1 MKKTIQELKPFL
13 ILWSTQ
19 SLSRLGS
26 SMTGFALT
34 LWLYEATSSALKMA
48 LASVCS
54 YAPYV
59 LMSIFAGAL
68 SDRWDKRKTML
79 VSDTFAALCTVA
91 VLVLLKTGSLRP
103 WHLYVLNALNGLM
116 NTVQSP
122 AGDVAMTLL
131 TPKEHYQRVSGLK
144 SFTNSLNTIL
154 HPILATALYSLAGLS
169 GVIYVDLCTFFAAF
183 ASLLF
188 FVRVPSPATASE
200 ETEKEGLLASART
213 GLSYLRENALILR
226 LILFLAWVNL
236 IASAFDAV
244 LPPYVLSREN
254 GGEAVLGLVTA
265 CAGLAS
271 LAGSVLATLL
281 PPPKNRVR
289 VIVVSILFSLGA
301 ENLILAFAR
310 TPLWWCLAQL
320 AGWSVIP
327 LMNANLDVI
336 VRSTVPTEIQGRVF
350 SCRNTLQFFTIPIG
364 TFLGGFMVD
373 KVCEPLMAHASG
385 LPALLF
391 GTGGGSGAALMM
403 LLLGVSGIVL
413 CLVFGRILGRYRY
426 PVENETAGEL

>member
-79 VSDTFAALCTVA
+79 ISDAFAALCTVA
-91 VLVLLKTGSLRP
+91 VLVLLKTASLRP

-154 HPILATALYSLAGLS
+154 HPILATALFSLAGLS

-183 ASLLF
+183 GALLF
-188 FVRVPSPATASE
+188 VVRIPSPAAPSE
-200 ETEKEGLLASART
+200 GADKEGLLASARD
-213 GLSYLRENALILR
+213 GLAYLRKNGLILR
-226 LILFLAWVNL
+226 LILFLAGVNL

-265 CAGLAS
+265 CAGFAS
-271 LAGSVLATLL
+271 LLGSVLATLL

-289 VIVVSILFSLGA
+289 VIVISILFSLGV

-327 LMNANLDVI
+327 LMNANMDVI
-336 VRSTVPTEIQGRVF
+336 LRSTVPTEIQGRVF

-391 GTGGGSGAALMM
+391 GTGGGSGTALMM

-426 PVENETAGEL
+426 PVENETTGER

>member
-34 LWLYEATSSALKMA
+34 LWLYEATGSALKMA

-68 SDRWDKRKTML
+68 SDRWDKRRTML
-79 VSDTFAALCTVA
+79 VSDAFAALCTVA

-154 HPILATALYSLAGLS
+154 HPILATALFSLAGLS

-183 ASLLF
+183 GALLF
-188 FVRVPSPATASE
+188 FVRIPSPAAPSE
-200 ETEKEGLLASART
+200 GADKEGLLASARD
-213 GLSYLRENALILR
+213 GLAYLRKNGLILR
-226 LILFLAWVNL
+226 LILFLAGVNL

-265 CAGLAS
+265 CAGIAS
-271 LAGSVLATLL
+271 LLGSVLATLL

-289 VIVVSILFSLGA
+289 VIVISILFSLGV

-310 TPLWWCLAQL
+310 TPT
-320 AGWSVIP
+320 S
-327 LMNANLDVI
+327 
-336 VRSTVPTEIQGRVF
+336 
-350 SCRNTLQFFTIPIG
+350 
-364 TFLGGFMVD
+364 
-373 KVCEPLMAHASG
+373 
-385 LPALLF
+385 
-391 GTGGGSGAALMM
+391 
-403 LLLGVSGIVL
+403 
-413 CLVFGRILGRYRY
+413 
-426 PVENETAGEL
+426 

>member
-1 MKKTIQELKPFL
+1 MKKSIQEFKPFL

-19 SLSRLGS
+19 SVSRLGS
-26 SMTGFALT
+26 SMTGFALS
-34 LWLYEATSSALKMA
+34 LWLYEVTGSALKMA

-68 SDRWDKRKTML
+68 SDKWDKRRTML
-79 VSDTFAALCTVA
+79 VSDAFAALCTVA
-91 VLVLLKTGSLRP
+91 VLVLLKIGSLRP

-131 TPKEHYQRVSGLK
+131 TPKGHYQRVSGLK

-154 HPILATALYSLAGLS
+154 HPILATAVFSAAGLS
-169 GVIYVDLCTFFAAF
+169 GVIYVDLGTFLAAF

-188 FVRVPSPATASE
+188 FVRIPSPAAAPEGTD
-200 ETEKEGLLASART
+200 KEGLLASARG
-213 GLSYLRENALILR
+213 GLVYLRENGLILCH
-226 LILFLAWVNL
+226 ILFLAGVNL

-265 CAGLAS
+265 CAGIAS
-271 LAGSVLATLL
+271 LLGIVLAAFL

-289 VIVVSILFSLGA
+289 VIVISILFSLGV

-327 LMNANLDVI
+327 LMNANMDVI
-336 VRSTVPTEIQGRVF
+336 LRSTVPTGMQGRVF

-373 KVCEPLMAHASG
+373 RVCEPLMAGASG
-385 LPALLF
+385 LAALLF

-403 LLLGVSGIVL
+403 LLLGVSGVVL
-413 CLVFGRILGRYRY
+413 CLIFGPILGRYRY
-426 PVENETAGEL
+426 PDE

>member
-34 LWLYEATSSALKMA
+34 LWLYEATGSALKMA

-68 SDRWDKRKTML
+68 SDRWDKRRTML
-79 VSDTFAALCTVA
+79 ISDAFAALCTVS

-116 NTVQSP
+116 NTVQNP

-131 TPKEHYQRVSGLK
+131 TPKEHYQHVSGLK

-154 HPILATALYSLAGLS
+154 HPILATAVFSLAGLS
-169 GVIYVDLCTFFAAF
+169 GVIYVDLGTFLAAF
-183 ASLLF
+183 GALLLF
-188 FVRVPSPATASE
+188 VRIPSPAAASE
-200 ETEKEGLLASART
+200 GTRKEGLLASARD
-213 GLSYLRENALILR
+213 GLSYLRKNGLILR
-226 LILFLAWVNL
+226 LILFLAGVNL

-254 GGEAVLGLVTA
+254 GGEAVLGVVTA
-265 CAGLAS
+265 CAGFAS
-271 LAGSVLATLL
+271 LLGSVLATLL

-310 TPLWWCLAQL
+310 MPLWWCLAQL
-320 AGWSVIP
+320 VGWSVIP
-327 LMNANLDVI
+327 LMNANMDVI
-336 VRSTVPTEIQGRVF
+336 MRSTVPAGMQGRVF
-350 SCRNTLQFFTIPIG
+350 SCRNSLQFFTIPLG
-364 TFLGGFMVD
+364 TLLGGFLVERI
-373 KVCEPLMAHASG
+373 CEPLISGATG

-391 GTGGGSGAALMM
+391 GTEKGSGAALVMF
-403 LLLGVSGIVL
+403 LLGVSGVML
-413 CLVFGRILGRYRY
+413 CLSFGRALRSYHY
-426 PVENETAGEL
+426 PAEK